1 MQTPPFLLLEG
12 WSERTKVYPEIS
24 KMLSS
29 EGVLECSWYTN
40 NIKLTDCNIK
50 DTSA

>member
-1 MQTPPFLLLEG
+1 MQTPPFLLLKG

-29 EGVLECSWYTN
+29 EGVLESRYASDIQIISNLW
-40 NIKLTDCNIK
+40 IAI
-50 DTSA
+50 